1 MTKCILIIEDNVNSA
16 NMIKKIIAS
25 IDPSVEVLTAANS
38 EAAYRQAMEK
48 DIDVFIIDIVL
59 DTKVMGDT
67 SGIKFAECIRG
78 IQKYLFTPFIFTTSL
93 EDPQLYAFRK
103 LHCYGYLEK
112 PIDVTQ
118 AEELIRGALRFENTK
133 SLSETIYFKKDKI
146 IYPIDVDD
154 IIYTRNENHEMT
166 VYHRN
171 GTRLTIPYKTCS
183 QLLKEVRTNSLVQCS
198 RNTLVNKRYI
208 ESVDLVN
215 RFITLDDSE
224 HTKVDIGSSFIK
236 KLERKIK

>member
-1 MTKCILIIEDNVNSA
+1 MTKCILIIEDNANSVN
-16 NMIKKIIAS
+16 MLKKIITS
-25 IDPSVEVLTAANS
+25 IDSSIEVLTAANS

-59 DTKVMGDT
+59 DAKVMGDT
-67 SGIKFAECIRG
+67 SGIKFAERIRE

-93 EDPQLYAFRK
+93 EDPQMYAFRK

-112 PIDVTQ
+112 PIDVAQT
-118 AEELIRGALRFENTK
+118 EELIRGALRYENTK
-133 SLSETIYFKKDKI
+133 SSSETVYFKKDKI

-154 IIYTRNENHEMT
+154 IIYTQNESHEMT
-166 VYHRN
+166 VYHKN
-171 GTRLTIPYKTCS
+171 GSRLKIPYKTCS

-215 RFITLDDSE
+215 RYITLDDSE
-224 HTKVDIGSSFIK
+224 HTKIDIGSSFVK
-236 KLERKIK
+236 KLERKIR

>member
-1 MTKCILIIEDNVNSA
+1 M
-16 NMIKKIIAS
+16 
-25 IDPSVEVLTAANS
+25 AANS

-67 SGIKFAECIRG
+67 SGIKFAECIREM
-78 IQKYLFTPFIFTTSL
+78 QKYLFTPFIFTTSL
-93 EDPQLYAFRK
+93 EDPQMYAFRK

-112 PIDVTQ
+112 PIDVAQ
-118 AEELIRGALRFENTK
+118 AEELIRGALRYENPK
-133 SLSETIYFKKDKI
+133 SSSETIYFKRDKI

-154 IIYTRNENHEMT
+154 IIYTQNENHEMT

-198 RNTLVNKRYI
+198 RNTLVNRRYI

-224 HTKVDIGSSFIK
+224 HTKIDIGSSFIK
-236 KLERKIK
+236 KLERKIR